1 MKGWMTSGK
10 AVEWDGRQGHSKFV
24 PARLNLFRMACA
36 GAVPLPDNQIQT
48 ESRRVNAGNI
58 VIDCAPS
65 WKDLVLVSFATS
77 SSGQYQ
83 REIRH
88 RSALIKPN
96 LMVARFI
103 RNDLL
108 GPYCCHS

>member
-1 MKGWMTSGK
+1 M
-10 AVEWDGRQGHSKFV
+10 
-24 PARLNLFRMACA
+24 
-36 GAVPLPDNQIQT
+36 
-48 ESRRVNAGNI
+48 
-58 VIDCAPS
+58 IDCVPS
-65 WKDLVLVSFATS
+65 WKDLVLVSLTTS

-88 RSALIKPN
+88 CNALIKPH

-103 RNDLL
+103 HNELL